1 MVQVFVRTDQTYCV
15 DVPAASS
22 VSDFLL
28 AFEDVAG
35 FSTDNSRVVF
45 GGKQLDLDASL
56 TECGVQEGCSLDV
69 LGRLLGAGKK
79 RKKKTYTKPKKN
91 KHTHKNVKLRVLKY
105 YNVDDSGKV
114 NRTRKACP
122 KCGPGI
128 FMATHNDRVH
138 CGTCATTFMYP
149 K

>member
-1 MVQVFVRTDQTYCV
+1 MQ
-15 DVPAASS
+15 SS
-22 VSDFLL
+22 VHSTVH
-28 AFEDVAG
+28 VAYTVPHNHSSCAG
-35 FSTDNSRVVF
+35 YSADDCRVVF
-45 GGKQLDLDASL
+45 GGKPLSLDAVL

-91 KHTHKNVKLRVLKY
+91 KHKHKNVKLRVLKY